1 MYMQTLIIDQI
12 GPRRIVGWKDA
23 VTDMFNGKLIVL
35 KDYPEILAVL
45 GREAMKQ
52 FPKLRESLRQV
63 LGADAESVTVRV
75 PAVAMLR
82 RYDAPRKRGARF
94 SRVGVCVR
102 DNFTCQ
108 YCGDPHPMRKLE
120 LEHVLPRSRGGRTA
134 WDNVVMACTGC
145 NSYKRDRTPEEAG
158 MTLIN
163 GRGHVRKP
171 DGLFATGP
179 VLDQSVTPKEWTDFL
194 N

>member
-1 MYMQTLIIDQI
+1 MYMQTLIIDQV

-35 KDYPEILAVL
+35 KDYPEVLAVI
-45 GREAMKQ
+45 GHEAMKQ
-52 FPKLRESLRQV
+52 FPKLRASLHQL
-63 LGADAESVTVRV
+63 LGADAESVTIRV

-82 RYDAPRKRGARF
+82 RFDAPRKRGARF

-102 DNFTCQ
+102 DEFTCQ
-108 YCGDPHPMRKLE
+108 YCGDRLPMRKLE
-120 LEHVLPRSRGGRTA
+120 MEHVLPKSRGGKTS
-134 WDNVVMACTGC
+134 WNNVVMACTDC
-145 NSYKRDRTPEEAG
+145 NSYKADRTPEEAG
-158 MTLIN
+158 MGLIN

-171 DGLFATGP
+171 DKLP
-179 VLDQSVTPKEWTDFL
+179 VMSPVHDQTVTPDEWADFL